1 MGRSG
6 GGAVRAPRPGRLWAG
21 GGTSTTSQAT
31 WSPEAPDGGD
41 ASLSSPWQE
50 KTSSGG
56 DRLGSG
62 KDTRGSGAGRRGPA
76 PSPLAQARRRRS
88 QVPGSTGAWAAEPL
102 GLGQRLL
109 NISSKHPS
117 PAG

>member
-31 WSPEAPDGGD
+31 WSPESPDGGD

-56 DRLGSG
+56 DKLGSG
-62 KDTRGSGAGRRGPA
+62 KDTGV
-76 PSPLAQARRRRS
+76 LAQEGGAQLR
-88 QVPGSTGAWAAEPL
+88 VPWPRADADGVRCRAAPVLGRQSLSGWVSGS
-102 GLGQRLL
+102 
-109 NISSKHPS
+109 
-117 PAG
+117 